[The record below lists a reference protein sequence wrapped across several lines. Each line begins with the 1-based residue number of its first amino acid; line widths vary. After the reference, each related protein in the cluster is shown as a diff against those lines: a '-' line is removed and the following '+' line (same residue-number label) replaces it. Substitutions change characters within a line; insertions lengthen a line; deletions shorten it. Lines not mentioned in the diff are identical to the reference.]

1 MIAPAVVLVEQ
12 PPEAP
17 ARILVFLWPLT
28 LEAGI
33 FRGRICEDGCA
44 KYNEEQGKSI
54 IPTFLTDNSLEL
66 CSSVGGMLGLFIVS
80 SR

>member
-17 ARILVFLWPLT
+17 VRILVFLWPLT

-44 KYNEEQGKSI
+44 KYEEQGKSI
-54 IPTFLTDNSLEL
+54 IPTSLADDSLER